1 MSFIGVTHY
10 LYNHVSNIIIYNGFV
25 YCIQKQR
32 SIYIPNLYMQE
43 YYYKYLTKSKGID
56 SLLDDES
63 YVLI

>member
-1 MSFIGVTHY
+1 MSLIGVTYY
-10 LYNHVSNIIIYNGFV
+10 LYNPVSNIIIYNGFV

-32 SIYIPNLYMQE
+32 SMYIPNLNMQE
-43 YYYKYLTKSKGID
+43 YCKYLTKSKGID